1 MKKRL
6 SLPLRWLLPVDWSQR
21 LLAAV
26 FAGLALWLIWLLG
39 DVLAGMP
46 QQGHL
51 LMGSI
56 AASSFL
62 VFVVPHS
69 PMAKPWPLFG
79 GHLVSALVGVLVAS
93 LVSDQPSAVGLGVA
107 FAVLAMYQLRCLHPP
122 GAATA
127 LAAVLAHKGLLPG
140 YPFVAVP
147 VLFNVLVLLPLA
159 LVYGRLM
166 RLYEKRSSTAV
177 SNDSVMQDSGA
188 QPTGGAVLA
197 EDIDAALNELHAVL
211 DVSRDDLALIYRLA
225 EQHALHRD
233 VAGQRCAD
241 LMLSDLPQMEFGS
254 ELEEVWLA
262 LQQSGAPA
270 LPVVD
275 RARRVIGLVSE
286 SEFLSHAAAMP
297 HSSWQAKLHGL
308 VKRTPGPNSEK
319 PEVAGQIMRTDFVSV
334 QLDESVMVLFGLA
347 RRAGGQPLVVL
358 DAENRLAG
366 LLPVERIID
375 AVYQARL
382 HRTGEWGG
390 MVFSHAA

>member
-1 MKKRL
+1 MKKQV

-21 LLAAV
+21 LLAAG
-26 FAGLALWLIWLLG
+26 FAGTALWLIWMLG
-39 DVLAGMP
+39 DVLAGVP

-79 GHLVSALVGVLVAS
+79 GHLVSAVVGVLIAS
-93 LVSDQPSAVGLGVA
+93 LVPDQASAVGLGVG

-147 VLFNVLVLLPLA
+147 VLFNVLVLLPLS
-159 LVYGRLM
+159 LVYGKLM
-166 RLYEKRSSTAV
+166 RLYEKRSSAAV
-177 SNDSVMQDSGA
+177 TNDSVIQDSGA

-233 VAGQRCAD
+233 VTGQRCAD
-241 LMLSDLPQMEFGS
+241 LMLSDSPLMEFGS

-262 LQQSGAPA
+262 LQQSDVPA
-270 LPVVD
+270 VPVVD

-286 SEFLSHAAAMP
+286 REFVSHAAQLP
-297 HSSWQAKLHGL
+297 HPGWQAKLRGL
-308 VKRTPGPNSEK
+308 VKRTPGPNSDK
-319 PEVAGQIMRTDFVSV
+319 PEVAGQIMQTDFVSI
-334 QLDESVMVLFGLA
+334 QQDEPVMVALGLA
-347 RRAGGQPLVVL
+347 RQAGGQPIVVL
-358 DAENRLAG
+358 DEENRLAG
-366 LLPVERIID
+366 LLPVDRIID

-382 HRTGEWGG
+382 HHHGEWDD
-390 MVFSHAA
+390 MAFPNAA